1 MLSERLTY
9 SAYLPVDMYIHD
21 LVVRSLIKAVA
32 SVASIWELYMHG
44 KGVFLNSDYNE
55 GDIEIF

>member
-55 GDIEIF
+55 GDI